1 MHTGDRIKLRGTSQ
15 TGVVCDVAYDAVLV
29 RWDDE
34 VTYAPGRW
42 IAVAALKLVE
52 GKRQSNPPMIHA
64 PEIQDLEFI
73 TRIDGKT
80 QSLMMERDAQFRGG
94 PGPVIETSEDIYNFW
109 KGMSEKEQEHLVVG
123 NLDVRQ
129 NLIGWR
135 IAHVGKL
142 DAVDV
147 DPVEVIKFAIF
158 APLTDSI
165 VILHNHPTGDP
176 SASEADKELTKAIE
190 DIAELHSRYLFD
202 HVIVG
207 RPSKENKKGYFSFR
221 DAGLIKERELD
232 G

>member
-1 MHTGDRIKLRGTSQ
+1 MKTGDRVKLRGSKQ
-15 TGVVCDVAYDAVLV
+15 TGIVKSLGGRDALIV
-29 RWDDE
+29 WDDE
-34 VTYAPGRW
+34 VSFAPGRW
-42 IAVAALKLVE
+42 IALDDLKLVE
-52 GKRQSNPPMIHA
+52 PKRYSNPPMIHA

-94 PGPVIETSEDIYNFW
+94 PGPVIETSDDIYRLW

-123 NLDVRQ
+123 NMDVRQ

-147 DPVEVIKFAIF
+147 DPVEIIKFAIF

-176 SASEADKELTKAIE
+176 EPSEADKELTKAVE
-190 DIAELHSRYLFD
+190 ELADIHNRYLFD
-202 HVIVG
+202 HVVVG
-207 RPSKENKKGYFSFR
+207 RPSKKHPKGFFSFQ
-221 DAGLIKERELD
+221 DAGLIDERQID
-232 G
+232 